1 MSVTASIRESSAAAV
16 RASLTSGKRD
26 VRGAVFAIL
35 LLMCLLIAMFT
46 LTVLLW
52 EVVAQA
58 IPVFQ
63 KRSTGFLTNDLASS
77 PDKAGVSQGIWGSLV
92 IAGCVVLVAF
102 PIGIAAGVYLE
113 EYARPTRL
121 TAFIQ
126 LTIRNLAGVPSVV
139 YGILGLVVFVQG
151 LDSITGGRSVISAGI
166 TLAILVL
173 PIVIITTAESVRA
186 VPNGLREAGYGV
198 GGTRWE
204 TTRDHVL
211 PYAAPGILT
220 GTMLAVARA
229 LGEAAP
235 LLLIGAITGRLAEP
249 AGQSVLDKL
258 QGKFTAMPIVVY
270 GWSNEVN
277 KPGKITGLTFEDLTS
292 AAIVVLL
299 VMVLLLNTAAIL
311 LRNRFEKRRQA

>member
-1 MSVTASIRESSAAAV
+1 MAVTASIRDSSAAAV
-16 RASLTSGKRD
+16 RASLTTGKRD
-26 VRGAVFAIL
+26 VKGMLFAAAL
-35 LLMCLLIAMFT
+35 LACLLIAMLT

-52 EVVAQA
+52 DVVAQA

-63 KRSTGFLTNDLASS
+63 KRSTGFLKNDLASS

-92 IAGCVVLVAF
+92 IAGFTVALAF
-102 PIGIAAGVYLE
+102 PVGIAAGVYLE
-113 EYARPTRL
+113 EYATPGRFTS
-121 TAFIQ
+121 FIQ

-139 YGILGLVVFVQG
+139 YGILGLIVFVQG

-173 PIVIITTAESVRA
+173 PIIIITTSEAVRA
-186 VPNGLREAGYGV
+186 VPSGLREAGFGV

-249 AGQSVLDKL
+249 AGQSVIEKL
-258 QGKFTAMPIVVY
+258 QGKFTAMPIVIY

-277 KPGKITGLTFEDLTS
+277 RPGELTGLTFEDLNA

-299 VMVLLLNTAAIL
+299 VMVLLLNAAAIL